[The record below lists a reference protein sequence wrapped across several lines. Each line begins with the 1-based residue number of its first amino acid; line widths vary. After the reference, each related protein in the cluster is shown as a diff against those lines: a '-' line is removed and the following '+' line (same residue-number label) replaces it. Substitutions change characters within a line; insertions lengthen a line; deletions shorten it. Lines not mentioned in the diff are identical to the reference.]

1 MTAALSVLD
10 EKNENK
16 SQKPRVQ
23 DAYAS
28 IDGLLTKR
36 LNQTV

>member
-10 EKNENK
+10 DKETDEKQQPKEE
-16 SQKPRVQ
+16 

>member
-10 EKNENK
+10 DKETDEKQRAPAED
-16 SQKPRVQ
+16 P
-23 DAYAS
+23 YAS